1 DCGTQLHRHLLHSSA
16 TMLLSLALAFAPL
29 AAALPV
35 ESPLDILRREPSAG
49 AVISQCSRPGVFA
62 LAYDDGPYQYT
73 SELVDILDAAG
84 AKATFFWT
92 GTVYGC
98 IYDHAPAVKKAFA
111 SGHQVAS
118 HTWTHPNTF
127 GSMTPEQL
135 TGEMDRLDDA
145 LVNILGVK
153 PQYMRPPYLMTG
165 GNVLPTL
172 KELDFKVITTDV
184 DSGDWDSKTPEE
196 SLLRF
201 TRAGSCGKGHISLM
215 HETYASTV
223 RTLTPYLIDWA
234 KSRKLKLVTVADCL
248 GDADGAY
255 RAGNFTGSGQTS
267 C

>member
-1 DCGTQLHRHLLHSSA
+1 MHSSA
-16 TMLLSLALAFAPL
+16 TMLLSLALVFAPL

-35 ESPLDILRREPSAG
+35 ESPLEILRREPSAG
-49 AVISQCSRPGVFA
+49 VVIRQCSRPGVLA

-92 GTVYGC
+92 GTLYGC

-172 KELDFKVITTDV
+172 KELDFNVITTDV

-234 KSRKLKLVTVADCL
+234 KSRNLKLVTVADCL